1 MAVYDDV
8 VIRLAMLGYEV
19 TDVDKPA
26 VQYQI
31 SRAER
36 YIKNNTNLPEVPEGL
51 FGVWVDMAAGL
62 FLYDCKAAGKL
73 GEGFEFSAPAKSIS
87 EGDTSVTF
95 AGASD
100 GAVTP
105 EARFDALLARMI
117 NPPQDEL
124 AAYRRMKW

>member
-73 GEGFEFSAPAKSIS
+73 GEGFDFSAPAKSIS

-105 EARFDALLARMI
+105 EARFDALLADR
-117 NPPQDEL
+117 
-124 AAYRRMKW
+124 KSVV

>member
-36 YIKNNTNLPEVPEGL
+36 YIKNNTNLPEVPEIGRAH
-51 FGVWVDMAAGL
+51 V
-62 FLYDCKAAGKL
+62 
-73 GEGFEFSAPAKSIS
+73 
-87 EGDTSVTF
+87 
-95 AGASD
+95 
-100 GAVTP
+100 
-105 EARFDALLARMI
+105 
-117 NPPQDEL
+117 
-124 AAYRRMKW
+124 